1 MSPPQT
7 DLRLCKGI
15 KYLSFLISEAI
26 ARSTITSQATSLLFF
41 NSKLNVKNE
50 RENVN
55 DQSAKAESNF
65 STNPNLSGS

>member
-1 MSPPQT
+1 
-7 DLRLCKGI
+7 
-15 KYLSFLISEAI
+15 
-26 ARSTITSQATSLLFF
+26 
-41 NSKLNVKNE
+41 LNVKNE

>member
-26 ARSTITSQATSLLFF
+26 ANRTEFGPIEP
-41 NSKLNVKNE
+41 NSDQSDQTRTKLNLV
-50 RENVN
+50 
-55 DQSAKAESNF
+55 
-65 STNPNLSGS
+65 

>member
-41 NSKLNVKNE
+41 NSELNVKSE
-50 RENVN
+50 RENVIN
-55 DQSAKAESNF
+55 DRPRASFLPNF
-65 STNPNLSGS
+65 LQI